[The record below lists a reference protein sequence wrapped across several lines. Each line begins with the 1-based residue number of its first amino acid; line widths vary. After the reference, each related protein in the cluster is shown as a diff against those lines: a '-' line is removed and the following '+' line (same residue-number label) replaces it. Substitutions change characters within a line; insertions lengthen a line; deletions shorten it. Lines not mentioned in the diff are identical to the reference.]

1 MKQSKKIGSKIYMT
15 LIMIFFYLPIIYTII
30 FSFNSSRSLTKF
42 EGFSLQWYEK
52 MFHDST
58 MMESIFYTIV
68 IALLATLISTIIGTI
83 TAIGLSKSN
92 RILKGIVEQIN
103 DLPIMNPEIVTGI
116 GLLMFFSALGVK
128 KGFMTL
134 LLAHIMFCIPD
145 RKSVV

>member
-1 MKQSKKIGSKIYMT
+1 
-15 LIMIFFYLPIIYTII
+15 
-30 FSFNSSRSLTKF
+30 
-42 EGFSLQWYEK
+42 

-103 DLPIMNPEIVTGI
+103 DLPISIQWYY
-116 GLLMFFSALGVK
+116 S
-128 KGFMTL
+128 
-134 LLAHIMFCIPD
+134 C
-145 RKSVV
+145 

>member
-1 MKQSKKIGSKIYMT
+1 MA
-15 LIMIFFYLPIIYTII
+15 IMIIFFYLPIIYTII

-42 EGFSLQWYEK
+42 GGFSLQWYQK

-58 MMESIFYTIV
+58 MMQSIFYTIV
-68 IALLATLISTIIGTI
+68 IALLATLVSTIAGTI

-116 GLLMFFSALGVK
+116 GLISTYYVLYPLCYIK
-128 KGFMTL
+128 CNTKITL
-134 LLAHIMFCIPD
+134 
-145 RKSVV
+145 S

>member
-15 LIMIFFYLPIIYTII
+15 LIMIFFYLPIVYTII

-103 DLPIMNPEIVTGI
+103 DLPI
-116 GLLMFFSALGVK
+116 
-128 KGFMTL
+128 
-134 LLAHIMFCIPD
+134 D